1 MHIIAILQ
9 ARMSSTRLPGKVL
22 LPLGDKTLIEQ
33 IVARIRAVD
42 KISELIVATTV
53 NPMDDFVEE
62 LCVANKIV
70 CFRGSEE
77 NVLER
82 FYFCADKYKADVIV
96 RLTADDPLK
105 DPDVILKAIE
115 LFETGQYDYVSNTI
129 HPTFPEGID
138 VEVFSFQA
146 LKKAYEESILPS
158 EKEHVT
164 PYIYKNKEKFKLYN
178 FEHECDI
185 SELRWTVDSQEDY
198 QFMKCVYEELYK
210 NPNDLFSMQEVLELL
225 KRKPE
230 LSDINKGHRRN
241 EGYLKSLKLEEKIQ
255 AEEIQMG
262 ILQGGRPE
270 EAKEEAKKEIKKE
283 AKKEIKEEEKD
294 EIKENNN
301 DKEEVSVAEIKE
313 ENSDR
318 TTEKMEAD
326 EEIDKKE
333 DEKVEIDV
341 EEVEKLVDVN
351 HAVEAKENEDDIR
364 SIEINDIKDD
374 IPKEVSVV
382 EKRIY
387 GNELTYVKEV
397 LDSEFRSSKGAVMM
411 QRLEKAFCEKFGVK
425 YAISC
430 VNGTATLHAI
440 LEALN
445 ITVGDEVIVPP
456 LTMSSTTFAVLQANA
471 TPVYADV
478 DWDTFLITAD
488 SIKKCITS
496 KTKAIITVS
505 LYGLSPDMDAIMELA
520 NRHHLYVIE
529 DNAECM
535 LGTYRNRKVGT
546 LGHVASYSFQSSKHI
561 TSGEGGMIITDSLE
575 IAEGVRRVNSLGY
588 AGVGASKAKIT
599 KQTIQDPDYERHV
612 SMGWNYRMP
621 ELCAAVALAQF
632 EQVEL
637 LVSRRSEVAKLY
649 LETIKDTDWLIPQK
663 VSDEYECTYWT
674 FVVKLEHPEITWKE
688 FRDQFA
694 AFGGDGIYAA
704 WKLSY
709 LEPMMRNRKLL
720 KRERFI
726 SRRNLHKYKK
736 GLCPVAEYLQ
746 GKLLQFK
753 TNYWN
758 LEAAKAQMQILK
770 KTIQFFE
777 DRSVAK

>member
-62 LCVANKIV
+62 LCVANKIAY
-70 CFRGSEE
+70 FRGSEE

-82 FYFCADKYKADVIV
+82 FYFCAEKYKADVIV

-105 DPDVILKAIE
+105 DPDVIRKAIE

-146 LKKAYEESILPS
+146 LKKAYEESNLPS

-210 NPNDLFSMQEVLELL
+210 NPNELFSMQEVLQLL

-262 ILQGGRPE
+262 TLLGGRQE
-270 EAKEEAKKEIKKE
+270 EAKEEAK
-283 AKKEIKEEEKD
+283 EELMINK
-294 EIKENNN
+294 
-301 DKEEVSVAEIKE
+301 
-313 ENSDR
+313 
-318 TTEKMEAD
+318 
-326 EEIDKKE
+326 
-333 DEKVEIDV
+333 
-341 EEVEKLVDVN
+341 
-351 HAVEAKENEDDIR
+351 DDIS
-364 SIEINDIKDD
+364 SIEINDREED
-374 IPKEVSVV
+374 IRKEVSVV

-411 QRLEKAFCEKFGVK
+411 QRLEKAFCDKFGVN

-535 LGTYRNRKVGT
+535 LGTYKNRKVGT

-632 EQVEL
+632 EQVEA
-637 LVSRRSEVAKLY
+637 LVNRRSEVAKLY

-674 FVVKLEHPEITWKE
+674 FVVKLEHPEVTWKE

-694 AFGGDGIYAA
+694 SFGGDGIYAA

-726 SRRNLHKYKK
+726 SKRNLHKYRK